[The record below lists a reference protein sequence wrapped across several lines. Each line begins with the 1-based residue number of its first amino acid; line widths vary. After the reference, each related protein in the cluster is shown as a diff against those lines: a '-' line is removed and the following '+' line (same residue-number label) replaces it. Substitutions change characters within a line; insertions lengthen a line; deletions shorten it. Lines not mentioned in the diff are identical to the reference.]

1 MNKRDLKFG
10 YSPGKLIDNAQRNFN
25 ELYNETERL
34 KNRIESVDSSNEVP
48 VVINLDDWSVAKDRY
63 KYKIEETVHKLSNVY
78 IEDAFVYLDNG
89 TVDKTILQSERLIN
103 DDLLVYSDIKIKT
116 KVILKGE
123 R

>member
-34 KNRIESVDSSNEVP
+34 KDRIESVDSSNEVP
-48 VVINLDDWSVAKDRY
+48 IVIDVDNWSFVKNRY
-63 KYKIEETVHKLSNVY
+63 KYKIEATIHNMFNVY
-78 IEDAFVYLDNG
+78 VEDAFVYSDDG
-89 TVDKTILQSERLIN
+89 TVNKTILQSERLIN

-123 R
+123 I